1 MNAPDTTP
9 QTSADATFDVAAR
22 RRRIRNTALRLTL
35 FAILVYV
42 GFIVAFINR
51 HS

>member
-1 MNAPDTTP
+1 MSAPDTT
-9 QTSADATFDVAAR
+9 DEATR

-42 GFIVAFINR
+42 GFIVAFVNR